1 MGLSRFSKRKSLAA
15 LEFWE
20 VVSHFALRNE
30 LVARDRI
37 ELLHG

>member
-20 VVSHFALRNE
+20 VVSLPVRLNDSPQLAPKP
-30 LVARDRI
+30 A
-37 ELLHG
+37 